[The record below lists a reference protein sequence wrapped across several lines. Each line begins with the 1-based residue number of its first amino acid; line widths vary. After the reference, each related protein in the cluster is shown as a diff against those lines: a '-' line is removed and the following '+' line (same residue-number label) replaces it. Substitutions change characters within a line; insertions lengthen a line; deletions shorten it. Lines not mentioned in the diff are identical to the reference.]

1 MQEGMTF
8 CPWDGKA
15 LESLPAAAQ
24 RADPLIDTQVSE
36 YVIQERI
43 GAGGMGIVYRAVQPL
58 IGKQVAIKVLKAE
71 FAEARELV
79 QRLLVEARVV
89 NAIQHRGIIDI
100 FGFGQLADGRPYMVM
115 ELLQGV
121 SLERFIRSKGRVG
134 FEEALRILDEMLDAL
149 GAAHARGV
157 VHRDLKPGNVFL
169 VDGAGGGRSIKL
181 LDFGIAKVAAS
192 QMTGPLTVEG
202 LILGTPEYMSPE
214 QVRGGEVGPASDL
227 YAVGVMAFQL
237 LTGKVPFGGE
247 QLKVLFAQ
255 VEEAPPALS
264 TCAPGVPPELE
275 RLVSRLLAKAPSQRF
290 QSAEVVRQEFK
301 AVLSRKASSWQDS
314 GGKPTEPLAPLT
326 GARPSH
332 TTTVTVRSLPAKP
345 RPQPPARKPA
355 KGRWLMG
362 AVAVALVAS
371 VAGVKLMVGKPR
383 AAALEAEAS
392 HPSPRAPEPAVA
404 APPLP
409 QQPEEQGEKA
419 VAAEHPVGQEVP
431 TVEMAPKL
439 MAAPKPV
446 VSQERRQERLAP
458 SGEPP
463 RPLAESLPM
472 AQAVAASRP
481 KGPAAPAVNA
491 AGLMAKPVAEVPR
504 VPEPVRSKEPAAPAV
519 NSESLMAKP
528 VAEVPR
534 VPEPVQPSAAAV
546 RCSQEEMQQRLAEA
560 TVRLR
565 QRSADALSSPAMV
578 RLMEIHRRADGV
590 STDEQCV
597 STMKLL
603 VEWEQKAFSR
613 R

>member
-1 MQEGMTF
+1 M
-8 CPWDGKA
+8 
-15 LESLPAAAQ
+15 AQ
-24 RADPLIDTQVSE
+24 REDPLLDTQVSE

-43 GAGGMGIVYRAVQPL
+43 GAGGMGIVYRAIQPL

-100 FGFGQLADGRPYMVM
+100 FGFGQLTDGRPYMVM

-149 GAAHARGV
+149 GAAHAQGV

-227 YAVGVMAFQL
+227 YAVGVIAFQL

-264 TCAPGVPPELE
+264 MLAPGMPLELE

-290 QSAEVVRQEFK
+290 QAAEAVRQEFK
-301 AVLSRKASSWQDS
+301 AVLSRKASSWQD
-314 GGKPTEPLAPLT
+314 GGDRPTEPLAPLT
-326 GARPSH
+326 G
-332 TTTVTVRSLPAKP
+332 VRRGRATAVAVPALPPKP
-345 RPQPPARKPA
+345 RPQPPSRKPA
-355 KGRWLMG
+355 RGRWLMG
-362 AVAVALVAS
+362 AGAVALAAS
-371 VAGVKLMVGKPR
+371 VVGVKLMVGEPR
-383 AAALEAEAS
+383 AAALESEAR
-392 HPSPRAPEPAVA
+392 PPEARAPEPSLP

-409 QQPEEQGEKA
+409 RQPEGRAEKA

-431 TVEMAPKL
+431 IVEMAPKL
-439 MAAPKPV
+439 MAAPNPV
-446 VSQERRQERLAP
+446 ASQGRRQERLTAP
-458 SGEPP
+458 GEPP
-463 RPLAESLPM
+463 RPLAAALPM
-472 AQAVAASRP
+472 AQAAAASRP
-481 KGPAAPAVNA
+481 KGPAAPAVKA
-491 AGLMAKPVAEVPR
+491 EGPLVQPVAEVPR
-504 VPEPVRSKEPAAPAV
+504 VPA
-519 NSESLMAKP
+519 
-528 VAEVPR
+528 
-534 VPEPVQPSAAAV
+534 PVQPSAAEV
-546 RCSQEEMQQRLAEA
+546 RCSREEMQQRLAEA

-565 QRSADALSSPAMV
+565 QRSADALTSPAMA

-590 STDEQCV
+590 STDEQCA

-603 VEWEQKAFSR
+603 VEWERKVFSKR
-613 R
+613 

>member
-1 MQEGMTF
+1 MV
-8 CPWDGKA
+8 
-15 LESLPAAAQ
+15 AQ
-24 RADPLIDTQVSE
+24 REDPLIDTQVSE

-43 GAGGMGIVYRAVQPL
+43 GAGGMGIVYRAIQPL

-100 FGFGQLADGRPYMVM
+100 FGFGQLVDGRPYMVM
-115 ELLQGV
+115 ELLQGI

-169 VDGAGGGRSIKL
+169 VDGAGEGRSIKL

-202 LILGTPEYMSPE
+202 LILGTPAYMSPE

-227 YAVGVMAFQL
+227 YAVGVIAFQL

-264 TCAPGVPPELE
+264 TLAPGVPLELE
-275 RLVSRLLAKAPSQRF
+275 RLVSRLLAKVPSQRF
-290 QSAEVVRQEFK
+290 QSAEAVRQEFK

-314 GGKPTEPLAPLT
+314 GDKPTEPLAPLT
-326 GARPSH
+326 GARTGRTSAAAVPA
-332 TTTVTVRSLPAKP
+332 LPPKP
-345 RPQPPARKPA
+345 RPQPSSRKSAR
-355 KGRWLMG
+355 GRWLMG
-362 AVAVALVAS
+362 AGAVALAAS
-371 VAGVKLMVGKPR
+371 VVGVKLMVGKPR
-383 AAALEAEAS
+383 AAALEVEAR
-392 HPSPRAPEPAVA
+392 PPEARAPEPSLP
-404 APPLP
+404 APPLS
-409 QQPEEQGEKA
+409 QQPDGRAENA

-431 TVEMAPKL
+431 IVEMAPKL
-439 MAAPKPV
+439 MAAPNPV
-446 VSQERRQERLAP
+446 AFQGRRQERLTAP
-458 SGEPP
+458 GEPP
-463 RPLAESLPM
+463 RPLAETLPM
-472 AQAVAASRP
+472 AQTAAVSRP
-481 KGPAAPAVNA
+481 KVPAALSVKAE
-491 AGLMAKPVAEVPR
+491 GQMAKPVAVAP
-504 VPEPVRSKEPAAPAV
+504 PAPAPVQRSAAPA
-519 NSESLMAKP
+519 
-528 VAEVPR
+528 
-534 VPEPVQPSAAAV
+534 PVQPSAAQV
-546 RCSQEEMQQRLAEA
+546 RCSRDEMQQRLAEA

-565 QRSADALSSPAMV
+565 QRSADALTSPAMA

-590 STDEQCV
+590 STDEQCA

-603 VEWEQKAFSR
+603 EEWERKVFSR